1 MSQNNRL
8 FGTDGVRGIAN
19 SELSCETAFKLGSA
33 LGTKLG
39 EHRSRP
45 LVVIGKDTRISS
57 DMLEAG
63 LIAGF
68 TSCGC
73 DVAQLGIIPTP
84 AVSFLTRSFN
94 ADAGIVI
101 SASHNPFESNGIK
114 VFDGLGV
121 KLAPSEEGELESRI
135 YEGSVIRRSR
145 GDIGRVIPRPDAV
158 EIYIDSICE
167 NFDKRF
173 TGLKVALDCA
183 NGATSA
189 IAARLFEILG
199 CETKIINAEP
209 TGTNINKACGSTDM
223 RALKALVAGGGFDC
237 GFAFDGDGDRC
248 LAVDENGNVV
258 DGDHEIAIL
267 ACDLLSNGRLPES
280 KVVTTVMT
288 NYGFHE
294 MAKANGLY
302 VHVSDVG
309 DRNVLEDMLTSGAV
323 LGGEQ
328 SGHII
333 YLERERTG
341 DGLVTAML
349 MIDAMLRSKKKL
361 SALAA
366 VMDTVPQLMQNVP
379 VPNEKKAHI
388 MRCEPVSKAIAAAS
402 ESLDGQGRVLVRPSG
417 TEPLIRVMAEGRD
430 DHTVRSAVESIV
442 KAIRSVI

>member
-1 MSQNNRL
+1 MAMINRL
-8 FGTDGVRGIAN
+8 FGTDGIRGIAN
-19 SELSCETAFKLGSA
+19 SELSCETAFKLGSV
-33 LGTKLG
+33 LGTKLC

-63 LIAGF
+63 LICGL

-84 AVSFLTRSFN
+84 AVSYLTRYYN
-94 ADAGIVI
+94 ADAGIVV

-121 KLAPSEEGELESRI
+121 KLSPGEEGELESRI
-135 YEGSVIRRSR
+135 YEGSVVRRTK
-145 GDIGRVIPRPDAV
+145 GDIGRIIPCPDATEV
-158 EIYIDSICE
+158 YIDSLCE
-167 NFDKRF
+167 GYEKKFS
-173 TGLKVALDCA
+173 GLKIALDCA
-183 NGATSA
+183 NGATSPIVA
-189 IAARLFEILG
+189 KLFSALG
-199 CETKIINAEP
+199 CETEIINAEP
-209 TGTNINKACGSTDM
+209 NGVNINKGCGSTNM
-223 RALKALVAGGGFDC
+223 HALKELVSSGKYDC

-248 LAVDENGNVV
+248 LAVDEKGKIV

-267 ACDLLSNGRLPES
+267 ACDLLASGKLPEN

-294 MAKANGLY
+294 MAKGKNIN
-302 VHVSDVG
+302 VRICDVG

-341 DGLVTAML
+341 DGLMTAIL
-349 MIDAMLRSKKKL
+349 LIDAMLRSGKRM
-361 SALAA
+361 SELAS
-366 VMDTVPQLMQNVP
+366 VMDSVPQFMINVP
-379 VPNEKKAHI
+379 VPNEKKSHI
-388 MRCEPVSKAIAAAS
+388 MRCEPVAKAIAVAS
-402 ESLDGQGRVLVRPSG
+402 NALDGSGRVLVRPSG
-417 TEPLIRVMAEGRD
+417 TEPMIRVMAEGRD
-430 DHTVRSAVESIV
+430 DNAVKSAAETIV